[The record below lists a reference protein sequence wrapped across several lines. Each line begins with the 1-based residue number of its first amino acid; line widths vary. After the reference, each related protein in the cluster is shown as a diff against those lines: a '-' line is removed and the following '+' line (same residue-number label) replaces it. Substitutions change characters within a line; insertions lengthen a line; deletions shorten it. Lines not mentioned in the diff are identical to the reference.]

1 MRITALSRGGLGV
14 YGGHYD
20 PHRDE
25 AIVATRDG
33 ETEAVAIE
41 YPSAPT
47 SVTTTVS
54 GVMATTPT
62 ISGNVVS
69 LTLSGLNDGGHV
81 DVIATVGGA
90 VRLVR
95 IRARSQTAVDRY
107 CFDNELIGP

>member
-14 YGGHYD
+14 FGGHYD

-25 AIVATRDG
+25 AIVTCRDG
-33 ETEAVAIE
+33 ETEAVAVE

-47 SVTTTVS
+47 SVSTAAS
-54 GVMATTPT
+54 GITATTPT

-81 DVIATVGGA
+81 DVTAAVGGA

-95 IRARSQTAVDRY
+95 IRARSQTTVDRY
-107 CFDNELIGP
+107 CFDDELIGP